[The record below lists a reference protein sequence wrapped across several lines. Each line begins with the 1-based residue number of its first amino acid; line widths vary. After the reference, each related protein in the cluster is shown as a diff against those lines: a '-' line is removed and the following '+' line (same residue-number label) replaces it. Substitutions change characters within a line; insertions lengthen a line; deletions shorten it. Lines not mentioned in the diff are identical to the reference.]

1 MVKEKQ
7 LLQQKLEEL
16 EREVAAVE
24 KKQNEIEYF
33 LSGNNFEFVNINR
46 FIDHLQILVK
56 STVSYRYK

>member
-7 LLQQKLEEL
+7 LLQQKREEL

-46 FIDHLQILVK
+46 FIDHL
-56 STVSYRYK
+56 